1 MQTEKKSFRSKISL
15 GLIILTPLTLVL
27 YIGITILRIF
37 SEISYEVLWK
47 YLYPNIFWLVA
58 AFSGLFVYLIVAWLL
73 GSIYHSNKTRLSEIV
88 DNLMLNI
95 PLVKHIWH
103 AGRFRYE
110 NRTLDFSKVRAAIID
125 LHEGV
130 WDIVF
135 ITGIQKFQSLAEVL
149 ILSREMDKESGKNH
163 IIMARAIDPTV
174 PIPVTGFFRFI
185 DEERLRRKGRII
197 YLKNPA
203 TELFKI
209 YLSVGFISPDKLEAE
224 N

>member
-1 MQTEKKSFRSKISL
+1 
-15 GLIILTPLTLVL
+15 
-27 YIGITILRIF
+27 
-37 SEISYEVLWK
+37 
-47 YLYPNIFWLVA
+47 
-58 AFSGLFVYLIVAWLL
+58 
-73 GSIYHSNKTRLSEIV
+73 
-88 DNLMLNI
+88 MLNI

-125 LHEGV
+125 LYEGV
-130 WDIVF
+130 WDLVF
-135 ITGIQKFQSLAEVL
+135 ITGIQKFESGQSLAEVL
-149 ILSREMDKESGKNH
+149 ILNREMDKESGKNH

-185 DEERLRRKGRII
+185 DEERLRRKHRII

-209 YLSVGFISPDKLEAE
+209 YLSVGFIGPDKLEAE